1 MRKIGLLMMALI
13 CALCVCAAA
22 EEGQNQDNNQTI
34 TMEYMIRHC
43 ELTEADFEGIDFDEF
58 AAYFELTPE
67 VLEEFDGA
75 SLLSLYKMQ
84 LEMIE
89 GSDYTE
95 IYREASGKL
104 QEEDIEHISTVIL
117 EVHQSMYNGWMAAD
131 FDQMA
136 VYGGM
141 GFGLECCTEKEK
153 LSELMEE
160 DVAFILEQVA
170 KAGMTGWDNIYT
182 GNDDEGVCDN
192 NFDWAIG
199 IRLDS
204 GKCIRYEGSGMEGVP
219 VMEQL
224 TTFCRTLWD
233 RYAENVKK

>member
-1 MRKIGLLMMALI
+1 
-13 CALCVCAAA
+13 
-22 EEGQNQDNNQTI
+22 
-34 TMEYMIRHC
+34 MEYMIRHC

-117 EVHQSMYNGWMAAD
+117 EVHQSMYNG
-131 FDQMA
+131 
-136 VYGGM
+136 
-141 GFGLECCTEKEK
+141 
-153 LSELMEE
+153 
-160 DVAFILEQVA
+160 
-170 KAGMTGWDNIYT
+170 
-182 GNDDEGVCDN
+182 
-192 NFDWAIG
+192 
-199 IRLDS
+199 
-204 GKCIRYEGSGMEGVP
+204 
-219 VMEQL
+219 
-224 TTFCRTLWD
+224 
-233 RYAENVKK
+233 RYAFHRTENALCQHSGVRA